1 MDETR
6 VGDARFDVN
15 LFFFFFPFFPLS
27 PFFSFFSEN
36 SIPRARSDRPT
47 KSINRGRDKRD
58 CLSEILTRTT
68 KVQRWGGRGDIV
80 EKARAVN
87 SIIVTYIG
95 RNEMREREKKGETD
109 FTFRETK
116 TSKRLLIYSIDSN
129 SYVGGW
135 MDDKREKIFLFLFP
149 SFLPSFFA

>member
-1 MDETR
+1 M
-6 VGDARFDVN
+6 G
-15 LFFFFFPFFPLS
+15 
-27 PFFSFFSEN
+27 
-36 SIPRARSDRPT
+36 
-47 KSINRGRDKRD
+47 GR
-58 CLSEILTRTT
+58 
-68 KVQRWGGRGDIV
+68 GRGDIV

-95 RNEMREREKKGETD
+95 RNEMRERKKKGETD